1 LHCGFERRYLQAKAK
16 MGELSLACT
25 ELQKQVGKEKS
36 ALLDANL
43 QALEAAKQQEIQAAA
58 EQARLKALLEVHT
71 WAAAAALRAWQQ
83 ILHGLS
89 SCEPM
94 QEKLRELTELKCQ
107 LSSQLETIAQ
117 GNEALR
123 AEQDAVKN
131 VSLALVRRVPYLSWK
146 CSRLPAQSVLS
157 TPSASSSSFQLEG
170 CQHCARGGAGEA
182 ASEVRSRV
190 AAPGLRSEPIGS
202 WSATSYAVMVDV
214 FVREKE
220 R

>member
-1 LHCGFERRYLQAKAK
+1 

-58 EQARLKALLEVHT
+58 EQARLKALLEVHI

-83 ILHGLS
+83 ILQGLS

-146 CSRLPAQSVLS
+146 CSRLPAHSVLA
-157 TPSASSSSFQLEG
+157 TPALAVHLSSSKDANTALEEAQERQRVKFEAEL
-170 CQHCARGGAGEA
+170 QHQVCVPSRSAHG
-182 ASEVRSRV
+182 VRLAKQSR
-190 AAPGLRSEPIGS
+190 
-202 WSATSYAVMVDV
+202 WTSS
-214 FVREKE
+214 
-220 R
+220 

>member
-1 LHCGFERRYLQAKAK
+1 

-58 EQARLKALLEVHT
+58 EQARLKALLEVHI

-83 ILHGLS
+83 ILQGLS

-131 VSLALVRRVPYLSWK
+131 ASLALVRRVPYLSWK
-146 CSRLPAQSVLS
+146 CSRLPAHSVLA
-157 TPSASSSSFQLEG
+157 TSASSSSFQLEG

-202 WSATSYAVMVDV
+202 WSATS
-214 FVREKE
+214 
-220 R
+220 